1 MWTKTDKDR
10 EEPHQQRFFFLRSW
24 PFRWDIKCEGVFVLA
39 CLSAGKT
46 HANKTEH
53 KIPVFPFIVCFF
65 TYFLSFFTYFLTFFL
80 SFFYLH
86 LFLSHLFSCYLEL
99 INPVVDSRLKAW
111 RALVWWLLVWV
122 TQSGS
127 SVPPYICWCI
137 SDIFRNLQPW
147 ISHWSALKMINIELW
162 VVLTPNQFWCLLNL
176 VDLW

>member
-65 TYFLSFFTYFLTFFL
+65 TFFLSFFTYFLTFFL
-80 SFFYLH
+80 SFFLLLASFLVPP
-86 LFLSHLFSCYLEL
+86 LFLLFGTHKSSCRQQVEGLKGFSLVTTGLGDPEWFICATVYLLMYFWYISESTTLDFTL
-99 INPVVDSRLKAW
+99 ISTENDQHW
-111 RALVWWLLVWV
+111 ALSCAN
-122 TQSGS
+122 T
-127 SVPPYICWCI
+127 
-137 SDIFRNLQPW
+137 
-147 ISHWSALKMINIELW
+147 
-162 VVLTPNQFWCLLNL
+162 
-176 VDLW
+176 